1 MSRIYNVIVLR
12 RIVYEYKKLTIISS
26 LIVFLLVAS
35 GFAYYI
41 TYSNVKKNITAS
53 TTKTT
58 DTSQVVKEA
67 EEQTV
72 NTLNTQDEK
81 AATTAD
87 TETKQAANIAKEN
100 VNFKYIDYTVKSG
113 DTLFSIARN
122 NAPNLKITD
131 VINNIVERN
140 SLKSK
145 DSIIIGQNISIPQSI
160 DSSKAN

>member
-1 MSRIYNVIVLR
+1 MST
-12 RIVYEYKKLTIISS
+12 KKLTIISS

-35 GFAYYI
+35 GLAYYF
-41 TYSNVKKNITAS
+41 TYSNVKKNLTAS
-53 TTKTT
+53 TTETT
-58 DTSQVVKEA
+58 DSSQVVKQA

-81 AATTAD
+81 ATAAK
-87 TETKQAANIAKEN
+87 TETDTKAAANIAKEN
-100 VNFKYIDYTVKSG
+100 VNFKYIEYTVKSG

-140 SLKSK
+140 SLKDK
-145 DSIIIGQNISIPQSI
+145 DSIIVGQKISVPQSI
-160 DSSKAN
+160 DTSKANS